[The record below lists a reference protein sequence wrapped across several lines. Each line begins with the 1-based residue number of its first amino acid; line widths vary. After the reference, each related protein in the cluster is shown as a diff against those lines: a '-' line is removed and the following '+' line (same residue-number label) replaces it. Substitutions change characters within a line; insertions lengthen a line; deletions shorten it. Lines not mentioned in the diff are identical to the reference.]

1 MSIIVTLLGLLAL
14 LWFFC
19 AVFLARKKQWVVL
32 GLLIAGTLGGLVF
45 MFRPVCRPIEN
56 GEQQAAQYH
65 YSERQDKDFY
75 VKVFQKQEG
84 QWHHCKTWISRQFF
98 F

>member
-1 MSIIVTLLGLLAL
+1 MPIILTILGLLAL
-14 LWFFC
+14 LWFFV
-19 AVFLARKKQWVVL
+19 AVFLAQKKKWVVL
-32 GLLIAGTLGGLVF
+32 GLLIAGTLGSLAF
-45 MFRPVCRPIEN
+45 MFRPVCMPIEN
-56 GEQQAAQYH
+56 GEQEAAKYH

-75 VKVFQKQEG
+75 VKVFQKQDG